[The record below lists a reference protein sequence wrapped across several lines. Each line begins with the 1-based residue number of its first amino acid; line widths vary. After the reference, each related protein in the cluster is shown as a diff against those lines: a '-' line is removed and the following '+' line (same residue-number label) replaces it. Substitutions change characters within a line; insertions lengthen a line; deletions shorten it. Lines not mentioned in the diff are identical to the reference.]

1 MSEKLI
7 SIVDATKLYKTPEG
21 GEVKALNNINLEV
34 FHNEF
39 VTLLGPS
46 GCGKTTLLKTIS
58 GFEKLDSGNIFI
70 EGESIIETPSYKRP
84 VNTVF
89 QNYALFPHMSVKKYC
104 LWIRNKKIS
113 EEDKNKKLHRVLN
126 LIGLD
131 GYENRMPQQ
140 LSGGQQQRVALARAI
155 INEPKILLLDE
166 PLSALDKKL
175 RSSMQIELKNIQN
188 KSVYPLSSL
197 PMIKKRH

>member
-21 GEVKALNNINLEV
+21 GEIKALNQINLEV

-70 EGESIIETPSYKRP
+70 EGE
-84 VNTVF
+84 
-89 QNYALFPHMSVKKYC
+89 
-104 LWIRNKKIS
+104 
-113 EEDKNKKLHRVLN
+113 
-126 LIGLD
+126 
-131 GYENRMPQQ
+131 
-140 LSGGQQQRVALARAI
+140 
-155 INEPKILLLDE
+155 
-166 PLSALDKKL
+166 
-175 RSSMQIELKNIQN
+175 
-188 KSVYPLSSL
+188 
-197 PMIKKRH
+197 

>member
-21 GEVKALNNINLEV
+21 GEIKALNQINLEV

-89 QNYALFPHMSVKKYC
+89 QNYALFPHMSVKKNIVY
-104 LWIRNKKIS
+104 
-113 EEDKNKKLHRVLN
+113 
-126 LIGLD
+126 GL
-131 GYENRMPQQ
+131 E
-140 LSGGQQQRVALARAI
+140 
-155 INEPKILLLDE
+155 
-166 PLSALDKKL
+166 
-175 RSSMQIELKNIQN
+175 
-188 KSVYPLSSL
+188 
-197 PMIKKRH
+197 IKKRVKIFY

>member
-70 EGESIIETPSYKRP
+70 EGESIIETHLIKDRSIQSFKIMPY
-84 VNTVF
+84 F
-89 QNYALFPHMSVKKYC
+89 HIC
-104 LWIRNKKIS
+104 L
-113 EEDKNKKLHRVLN
+113 
-126 LIGLD
+126 
-131 GYENRMPQQ
+131 
-140 LSGGQQQRVALARAI
+140 
-155 INEPKILLLDE
+155 
-166 PLSALDKKL
+166 
-175 RSSMQIELKNIQN
+175 
-188 KSVYPLSSL
+188 
-197 PMIKKRH
+197 